1 MMRAPVRAC
10 DVCGPFECKHAHC
23 EFDKASRSWSFNA
36 RSTGKTG
43 RDQRPLAEREYR
55 PESLAQTAQRA
66 AMAEIAKRKGSTVAA
81 VREKRHQQAASAQ
94 MASARH
100 GRWGGALKVM
110 QRLGGGVTI
119 KGGTFAQE
127 SKLAR
132 APVVIPA
139 IDKFRG
145 SAGKETPA
153 TDEEN
158 FALKVPLL
166 KVLNGGLNELV
177 KATREEIFGKTTVAA
192 LRRSNEDAEEWLA
205 LVKFFINFH
214 LHTEQLRIE
223 TELAAKKDALIV
235 RVIEAETAEAADAES
250 SAWRSRELSP
260 RARVF
265 MLADC
270 EVPLA
275 VRTLRA
281 ELMKLELEELRARD
295 KAARQVDGEAMEVA
309 DAEMARLHSDDSTRG
324 LWRRSAT
331 SCGRRPSTW
340 CCG

>member
-1 MMRAPVRAC
+1 MALPAPPPEDATAG
-10 DVCGPFECKHAHC
+10 DV
-23 EFDKASRSWSFNA
+23 
-36 RSTGKTG
+36 
-43 RDQRPLAEREYR
+43 
-55 PESLAQTAQRA
+55 ESLMRRSLEVYHKQRYQ
-66 AMAEIAKRKGSTVAA
+66 EAKR
-81 VREKRHQQAASAQ
+81 
-94 MASARH
+94 
-100 GRWGGALKVM
+100 
-110 QRLGGGVTI
+110 
-119 KGGTFAQE
+119 
-127 SKLAR
+127 
-132 APVVIPA
+132 
-139 IDKFRG
+139 
-145 SAGKETPA
+145 
-153 TDEEN
+153 
-158 FALKVPLL
+158 LL
-166 KVLNGGLNELV
+166 ED
-177 KATREEIFGKTTVAA
+177 A